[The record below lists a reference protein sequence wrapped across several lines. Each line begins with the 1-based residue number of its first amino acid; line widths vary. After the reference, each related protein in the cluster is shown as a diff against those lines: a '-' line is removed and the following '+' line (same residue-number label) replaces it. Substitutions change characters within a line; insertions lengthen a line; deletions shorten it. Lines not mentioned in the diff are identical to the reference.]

1 MALAQ
6 RISTRYI
13 AGMAKK
19 GVLRTER
26 YLLSLS
32 KEERDLCDRA
42 AARAR
47 VSLAVWMR
55 GVLVTKAEREL
66 RKEERK

>member
-1 MALAQ
+1 
-6 RISTRYI
+6 
-13 AGMAKK
+13 MAKK